1 MLSFKKKLLIFLV
14 TLLPILLVAAWS
26 VCDQIKN
33 NYVIDVNMKGEAL
46 MMVEYGESFSDP
58 GISASG
64 YGRIYDR
71 ARENLSVSA
80 VSNVNTEKIGNYQI
94 TYTISYKNTEKVIT
108 RKVLVQDTTAP
119 QIYLTED
126 ATYTLPGTDYQ
137 EAGYTA
143 TDNYDGDLT
152 SLVERE
158 EKDGSIYYTV
168 TDQAGN
174 TATAVR
180 PIPYDDP
187 IPPTLYIKGDE
198 TIAMTAGKEF
208 QDPGYF
214 AFDNCDGD
222 ITDQIK
228 VVGAVD
234 GFTPGTYTLQYK
246 VEDGYGNGASVVRTV
261 VVTDHPVQEYV
272 ENPQKIIYL
281 TFDDGPGPYTAQLL
295 DILSKYHVKATFFVV
310 NTGYISLVQRI
321 AAEGHTVALHTATH
335 KFREVYASEDAYFAD
350 LTTIQTVVKEFTGV
364 ESKIL
369 RFPGGSSNTIS
380 SFNRGIMTRLTKL
393 VKEQGF
399 RYFDWNVDSGDAGGA
414 TSRWQV
420 TNNVINGIGN
430 KQIAVVL
437 QHDIKGYSVEA
448 VEDII
453 VWGLENGYTFLPL
466 DENSPVCEH
475 NIYN

>member
-1 MLSFKKKLLIFLV
+1 MLSFKKKLLIFLA

-158 EKDGSIYYTV
+158 EKDGSVYYTV

-350 LTTIQTVVKEFTGV
+350 LTTIQTVVKEFIGV

-380 SFNRGIMTRLTKL
+380 SFNRGIMTRLTKM

-420 TNNVINGIGN
+420 TNNVINGVGN

-466 DENSPVCEH
+466 NENSPVCEH

>member
-1 MLSFKKKLLIFLV
+1 MLSFKKKLLIFLA

-158 EKDGSIYYTV
+158 EKDGSVYYTV

-310 NTGYISLVQRI
+310 NTGYISMVQRI

-466 DENSPVCEH
+466 NENSPVCEH